1 MKHTI
6 EKRRMTGEDSQRL
19 QELRAHCQ
27 RTIGADFYD
36 ASGNLQ
42 LSVIKAGRESIISKV
57 GILVSKLTRH
67 HYRHRII
74 ESIDLLFL
82 TNEGEAIEVHDLLR
96 SDLTARTLEQ
106 ILGFSS
112 GIYFSAVLNDILVPL
127 VEEQLC
133 FKGSNPVPVGEAYHF
148 SGRDPEKIQYVC
160 QDQTLL
166 KPLKNVTS
174 NEIIKV
180 PDGVSI
186 FKLLGYLIRVAPDYI
201 AIYILALRALASMLS
216 SPALEGKFKPSF
228 GIILLGETGSQKS
241 SLVKA
246 LCYMN
251 EHPYNAVNFKWTP
264 AAVQEKLKD
273 IQDDIVLADD
283 MYPAQNTSEMNL
295 QREILSLLIR
305 ATGDDIGSR
314 QKMQG
319 GTVTANT
326 SSSLFV
332 ATAEQLAP
340 YSQSDLWRTV
350 VLNIRKDDVDKDA
363 LTWLQEH
370 PDALRFYSRLFV
382 QLFTLNDDRVA
393 KLYED
398 YTNARTSLRDR
409 KPELPDRLVSNNA
422 WLEAAVWTI
431 HDFLEEMASAQ
442 SLTDEDRAIRAD
454 WTDRHLLSCL
464 ETIETITSHQY
475 GRYGSGGDTDTATF
489 AQVMYVVKAM
499 RDDGVAVF
507 SPLVKGERGVHITP
521 APDKALGFY
530 SPGGRSYVYI
540 KTDALVE
547 AVGTYACE
555 HEDNDFIAPSGK
567 AFRAMLVQNGL
578 FAQQQHVKNRTK
590 EIRVNGTRHKVTVVF
605 RDELEKWIG
614 PMEQE

>member
-1 MKHTI
+1 MK
-6 EKRRMTGEDSQRL
+6 
-19 QELRAHCQ
+19 
-27 RTIGADFYD
+27 
-36 ASGNLQ
+36 N
-42 LSVIKAGRESIISKV
+42 IS
-57 GILVSKLTRH
+57 LTRRDATAEEIQWAKDHYCEECGVNAAMSAVKITKH
-67 HYRHRII
+67 HHRNGVT
-74 ESIDLLFL
+74 ETIDLLFI
-82 TNEGEAIEVHDLLR
+82 TSNGEALEVRNL
-96 SDLTARTLEQ
+96 SPSKLTAAVMQQTV
-106 ILGFSS
+106 GFSS
-112 GIYFSAVLNDILVPL
+112 GICFDPTNFNRSAIPWVGKQMLL
-127 VEEQLC
+127 
-133 FKGSNPVPVGEAYHF
+133 KGERPIPIEDQYHF
-148 SGRDPEKIQYVC
+148 SGRDPEKMQYVC
-160 QDQTLL
+160 RDQTLL
-166 KPLKNVTS
+166 KPLKSVTS
-174 NEIIKV
+174 EEQLIKV

-201 AIYILALRALASMLS
+201 ALYILALRALASMLS

-246 LCYMN
+246 LCYMD

-530 SPGGRSYVYI
+530 SPGERSYVYI

-590 EIRVNGTRHKVTVVF
+590 EIRVNRTRHKVTVVLC
-605 RDELEKWIG
+605 DELEKWIG

>member
-1 MKHTI
+1 MKHTV

-27 RTIGADFYD
+27 RTIGVDFYD

-42 LSVIKAGRESIISKV
+42 LSVIKSGRESIVSKV
-57 GILVSKLTRH
+57 GILVTKLTRH
-67 HYRHRII
+67 RYRHRII

-82 TNEGEAIEVHDLLR
+82 TNEGEAIEIHDLLR

-133 FKGSNPVPVGEAYHF
+133 FKSSNHVPVGEAYHF

-160 QDQTLL
+160 RDQTLL
-166 KPLKNVTS
+166 KPLKSVTS
-174 NEIIKV
+174 GDLIKV
-180 PDGVSI
+180 PDKVSA
-186 FKLLGYLIRVAPDYI
+186 FELLGALIRVAPDCI

-228 GIILLGETGSQKS
+228 GIILLGETGSQKT
-241 SLVKA
+241 SLVEA
-246 LCYMN
+246 LCYMD
-251 EHPYNAVNFKWTP
+251 EHPYNAVNFKCTP

-283 MYPAQNTSEMNL
+283 MYPAQITSEKNL

-314 QKMQG
+314 QKMLG
-319 GTVTANT
+319 GAVTAHT
-326 SSSLFV
+326 SSALFV
-332 ATAEQLAP
+332 ATAELLT
-340 YSQSDLWRTV
+340 SCSESDLWRTV
-350 VLNIRKDDVDKDA
+350 VLNIRKDDVNKDA
-363 LTWLQEH
+363 LTWLQKH
-370 PDALRFYSRLFV
+370 PDVLRFYSRLFV
-382 QLFTLNDDRVA
+382 QLFTLNDSRVA

-398 YTNARTSLRDR
+398 YITIRANLRDR
-409 KPELPDRLVSNNA
+409 KPEIPDRLVSNCA

-454 WTDRHLLSCL
+454 WTDRHLWSCL
-464 ETIETITSHQY
+464 ETIETIISHQY

-499 RDDGVAVF
+499 RDDGTAVF
-507 SPLVKGERGVHITP
+507 SPLVKGERGVNIAL

-530 SPGGRSYVYI
+530 SPGEHSYVYI
-540 KTDALVE
+540 KADALTE
-547 AVGTYACE
+547 AVGAYARE
-555 HEDNDFIAPSGK
+555 HGDNDFVVPSGK
-567 AFRAMLVQNGL
+567 AFRALLVQNGL
-578 FAQQQHVKNRTK
+578 FVKQQHGKNRTK

-605 RDELEKWIG
+605 RDELEAWLG
-614 PMEQE
+614 PMEQK